1 VDTCRKLEMPVFVVG
16 VPAPFGRV
24 NAFVKYIDPDP
35 NYDQSPQRQHVHT
48 GPESLLPERVKLMFG
63 TTEENEEQFDSGFGP
78 FGLCR
83 LAYET
88 GGLYFTVHPNREVGR
103 RIEPWETAAMSS
115 YLTAFFD
122 PRIMRNYRPDYVTG
136 KQYKDIITSNKACAA
151 LIQ

>member
-1 VDTCRKLEMPVFVVG
+1 VFQSVRFLAEKFRSIRLASPRRNVMVVVFTDEAGDAVSFRDPAVDTCRKLEMPVFVVG

-63 TTEENEEQFDSGFGP
+63 TTEENEELVDSGFGP

-88 GGLYFTVHPNREVGR
+88 GGLYFTVHPNR
-103 RIEPWETAAMSS
+103 
-115 YLTAFFD
+115 
-122 PRIMRNYRPDYVTG
+122 
-136 KQYKDIITSNKACAA
+136 
-151 LIQ
+151 